1 MSYYLIQEET
11 LQDIADAVRHVSDTD
26 EAIPVSE
33 LAQNILDF
41 EAKLISSAY

>member
-11 LQDIADAVRHVSDTD
+11 LQDIANAVREVSDTD

-33 LAQNILDF
+33 LAQNIRDF
-41 EAKLISSAY
+41 EAALISRAY